1 MKKTS
6 SGTGRRR
13 AAAPPRAPS
22 VHRDGSSSNETHRRS
37 THGAG
42 AALKAAPLVLEPPIE
57 VRVARPA
64 DVAWIAQIQGL
75 IREAHEAGAIIAL
88 RDHAYLT
95 QAIRDRRAVV
105 VLRAAALVGFA
116 TAHPWE
122 SERYVSHSAMVVAP
136 EMRGRGLARK
146 MKRALIELSR
156 KRWPDAAILSL
167 TLSPQ
172 VEQMN
177 KSFGFE
183 PVPYCDLTKDPA
195 FWKGCES
202 CMHFQ
207 HLKRNQQQDCHCWAG
222 LLAPVGQ
229 QREKVVPRDAHGHP
243 SASSNA

>member
-6 SGTGRRR
+6 SGSGRRR

-22 VHRDGSSSNETHRRS
+22 VHRNGSSSN
-37 THGAG
+37 G
-42 AALKAAPLVLEPPIE
+42 AAPRGRRHGDAEEKPVPLVLEPPIE
-57 VRVARPA
+57 VRIARPA

-88 RDHAYLT
+88 RSSDYLAH
-95 QAIRDRRAVV
+95 AIRDRRAVV
-105 VLRAAALVGFA
+105 VVRHGTLVGFA

-122 SERYVSHSAMVVAP
+122 SERYVSHSAMVVSP
-136 EMRGRGLARK
+136 ELRGRGLARR
-146 MKRALIELSR
+146 MKIALVELSR
-156 KRWPDAAILSL
+156 KRWPNAAILSL

-183 PVPYCDLTKDPA
+183 PVPYCDLTKDPE
-195 FWKGCES
+195 FWKGCEG
-202 CMHFQ
+202 CIHFS

-222 LLAPVGQ
+222 LLMPVGQ
-229 QREKVVPRDAHGHP
+229 PREKIVPRDAHGHP
-243 SASSNA
+243 SASSSH